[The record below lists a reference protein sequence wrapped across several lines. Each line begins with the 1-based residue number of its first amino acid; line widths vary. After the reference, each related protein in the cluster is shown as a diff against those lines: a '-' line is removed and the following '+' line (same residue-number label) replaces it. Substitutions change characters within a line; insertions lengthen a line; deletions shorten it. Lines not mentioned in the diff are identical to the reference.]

1 MATKRSNGVETANLI
16 LSVAMRE
23 FDLHGPAN
31 FNLDRVIEQSKVS
44 RSSLYHHFGSR
55 DGLLLALELERLRSA
70 MRADNLEARKLLDLI
85 SSAEEAF
92 AIIELGVSTSASQAQ
107 RITRQGRIASFAAAR
122 HAPAIRDA
130 LRDTQIRATEEFA
143 ETLRLV
149 KERGWIDPIEPIE
162 GIAHFVQSF
171 LLGRI
176 LVDILDDQEADAQW
190 HVAAVQALRALL
202 RPLP

>member
-1 MATKRSNGVETANLI
+1 MAVKRINGVETANSI
-16 LSVAMRE
+16 LSVAMHE

-31 FNLDRVIEQSKVS
+31 FNLDRVIEQAKVS
-44 RSSLYHHFGSR
+44 RSSLYHHFGNR
-55 DGLLLALELERLRSA
+55 DGLLLAVELERLRSA
-70 MRADNLEARKLLDLI
+70 MRADNLEARKLLEVI
-85 SSAEEAF
+85 SSAKEAF
-92 AIIELGVSTSASQAQ
+92 EIIELGVSTSASQAQ
-107 RITRQGRIASFAAAR
+107 RVIRQGRIASFAAAG
-122 HAPAIRDA
+122 HLPAIRDA

-149 KERGWIDPIEPIE
+149 RERGWIDPIDPIE

-176 LVDILDDQEADAQW
+176 LVDILDDQDADHQW
-190 HVAAVQALRALL
+190 HIAAVGALRALL